1 MASVIACGIHVLRSS
16 LKWLFPQSRHS
27 FLVDRT
33 PYLLPVPVT
42 KHVTVK
48 EDELAGR
55 KLLVVGDVHG
65 CYDELVELL
74 DKCNGRSPDICTV
87 FVGDLMNKGPKSAE
101 VVKLVREINGYC
113 VRGNHDE
120 CSLRVWQNYQAG
132 EGPLHPRFEWMRKL
146 SKEDLEWLSQ
156 LPYTLRF
163 PSRKIIISHAGLVPG
178 VELENQSLDDLLHMR
193 DVSFDDQ
200 TLRFSGHKH
209 PNVDTQPWAET
220 WDGLYHVYFGH
231 DARRRFQDCPKA
243 TGLDTGC
250 VYGGSLTAVFP
261 GEGNRRVEVKAHHAY
276 KQV

>member
-1 MASVIACGIHVLRSS
+1 MATLLAYTIHALRSG
-16 LKWLFPQSRHS
+16 LKWVFPQSRHS

-33 PYLLPVPVT
+33 PYQLPVPLV
-42 KHVTVK
+42 KHATVN

-74 DKCNGRSPDICTV
+74 DICNGRSPDVCVV
-87 FVGDLMNKGPKSAE
+87 FVGDLINKGPKSAE
-101 VVKLVREINGYC
+101 VVKLVREMNAYS

-120 CSLRVWQNYQAG
+120 CSLYTWQCYQ
-132 EGPLHPRFEWMRKL
+132 EGKEPLPPKFEWMRQL

-163 PSRKIIISHAGLVPG
+163 PSRKILVVHAGLVPG
-178 VELENQSLDDLLHMR
+178 VELENQSLHNLLHMR
-193 DVSFDDQ
+193 YVSFNNK
-200 TLRFSGHKH
+200 TLRFFGHDD
-209 PNVDTQPWAET
+209 PNEDTQPWAET

-231 DARRRFQDCPKA
+231 NARQFFQDRRKA
-243 TGLDTGC
+243 TGLDTAC

-261 GEGNRRVEVKAHHAY
+261 GEGNRKVEVKSHGSC
-276 KQV
+276 K